1 MILSKG
7 FAKNFSQ
14 IASNWGL
21 FVILSITIFILPIL
35 STVIPYRLFEVFLSL
50 IVLLSVYA
58 TREDRKKRA
67 MVQLGIAILA
77 IWVTR
82 VIDMEGLNFLAKTLL
97 ILFFMV
103 RVFKFILAVSRKSDV
118 NSLVIVEAINGYLL
132 MGIGFGVLFSLVLA
146 VFPGSFNFTV
156 SVTGNDY
163 FDPIY
168 YAFVSMTTLG
178 YGDLLPL
185 NPFAKSMA
193 LLVTLC
199 GQFYLVTVMAF
210 LIGKL
215 LTQKH
220 EKA

>member
-7 FAKNFSQ
+7 FANNFSQ

-21 FVILSITIFILPIL
+21 FVILSITIFVLPIL
-35 STVIPYRLFEVFLSL
+35 STVISYRLFEVFLSL

-82 VIDMEGLNFLAKTLL
+82 VIDMEGLNFFAKTLL

-118 NSLVIVEAINGYLL
+118 NSLVIVEAVNGYLL

-146 VFPGSFNFTV
+146 VFPGSFNFSV
-156 SVTGNDY
+156 SGNDY

-220 EKA
+220 EKS

>member
-1 MILSKG
+1 MIWPKG
-7 FAKNFSQ
+7 FARNFSQ
-14 IASNWGL
+14 IAGNWGL
-21 FVILSITIFILPIL
+21 FVILSITIFILPMV
-35 STVIPYRLFEVFLSL
+35 STLIPYRLFEIFLSL

-67 MVQLGIAILA
+67 MIQLGIAILA

-82 VIDMEGLNFLAKTLL
+82 VVDMQELNFLAKILL

-103 RVFKFILAVSRKSDV
+103 RVFKFIIQVSQKSDV
-118 NSLVIVEAINGYLL
+118 NSLIIVEAVNGYML
-132 MGIGFGVLFSLVLA
+132 MGIGFGVLFSLVITA
-146 VFPGSFNFTV
+146 FPGSFNFTA
-156 SVTGNDY
+156 SVTGADY

-193 LLVTLC
+193 LLVALC
-199 GQFYLVTVMAF
+199 GQFYMVTVMAF

-215 LTQKH
+215 LTQKQQ
-220 EKA
+220 

>member
-1 MILSKG
+1 
-7 FAKNFSQ
+7 
-14 IASNWGL
+14 
-21 FVILSITIFILPIL
+21 
-35 STVIPYRLFEVFLSL
+35 
-50 IVLLSVYA
+50 
-58 TREDRKKRA
+58 
-67 MVQLGIAILA
+67 
-77 IWVTR
+77 
-82 VIDMEGLNFLAKTLL
+82 
-97 ILFFMV
+97 
-103 RVFKFILAVSRKSDV
+103 
-118 NSLVIVEAINGYLL
+118 L
-132 MGIGFGVLFSLVLA
+132 MGIGFGVLFSLVITA
-146 VFPGSFNFTV
+146 FPGSFNFT
-156 SVTGNDY
+156 SSLTGTDY